1 MYAADRWWAFNLLFK
16 IFFFPLKR
24 NNKCWIMKNNA
35 TLTEL
40 NEYFFSNMYDTIYTK
55 HNLTFS
61 LLINFTRIDD
71 ELLIFSSKFSF
82 FLWKRNK
89 KHWIVK
95 NNATLTELNEYY
107 FFSNT
112 YDTMYT
118 KDNLTFSLLINF
130 TRIDDELLI
139 FSSKFSFFL
148 WKEIK
153 NIELWKIMLR

>member
-1 MYAADRWWAFNLLFK
+1 
-16 IFFFPLKR
+16 
-24 NNKCWIMKNNA
+24 MKNNA

-130 TRIDDELLI
+130 KYYSRYEL
-139 FSSKFSFFL
+139 S
-148 WKEIK
+148 
-153 NIELWKIMLR
+153 

>member
-112 YDTMYT
+112 YDT
-118 KDNLTFSLLINF
+118 KHNLTFSFLINF
-130 TRIDDELLI
+130 KYYSRYVDRWWA
-139 FSSKFSFFL
+139 FSKFSFFF

-153 NIELWKIMLR
+153 NIELWKIILH